1 MKFSYLAA
9 TNSPTILQQSAAR
22 IEFMDWTQ
30 YWFMFPV
37 AMCVATC
44 AMLSGI
50 GGAAIFIP
58 IFVIIFPL
66 LGPEYPLATSAA
78 IGSALMTEVFGFSSG
93 FIGYYRKRLIDF
105 KSAIPFICVSVPVA
119 IIGAL
124 LFSVLQKQEV
134 LLKGAYAVL
143 MLVLCPVILRHTPP
157 KDMLSDSADND
168 AINAKAEVREIT
180 GLDGQ
185 TYKFR
190 KPRQGAT
197 GKFFTSIGSF
207 LTGFLGVGVGEVIL
221 PQLIKRNRVPVAV
234 AAATSVFTVIVTI
247 ASASFTQISALIDA
261 GGLSAVPWNLVCYTI
276 PAVIIGGQIGPLLQ
290 GRIAQ
295 RKLEKAIAIL
305 FGIIGLTMGWIV
317 LRTLV

>member
-1 MKFSYLAA
+1 
-9 TNSPTILQQSAAR
+9 
-22 IEFMDWTQ
+22 MDWTQ

-50 GGAAIFIP
+50 GGAALFIP

-105 KSAIPFICVSVPVA
+105 RSAVPFISVSIPVA
-119 IIGAL
+119 IVGAL
-124 LFSVLQKQEV
+124 LFGLLQEQEII
-134 LLKGAYAVL
+134 LKGAYALL
-143 MLVLCPVILRHTPP
+143 MMILCPVILRHTPP
-157 KDMLSDSADND
+157 RDALAVSEGND
-168 AINAKAEVREIT
+168 AEVRRVT
-180 GLDGQ
+180 GRDG
-185 TYKFR
+185 TEYRFNR
-190 KPRQGAT
+190 PRQGII
-197 GKFFTSIGSF
+197 GCFFTSIGAF

-221 PQLIKRNRVPVAV
+221 PQLVKRNNVPVAV
-234 AAATSVFTVIVTI
+234 AAATSVLTVIVTI
-247 ASASFTQISALIDA
+247 ASASFTQIAALIEA

-295 RKLEKAIAIL
+295 QKLEKAIAIV
-305 FGIIGLTMGWIV
+305 FGIIGVSMAWIV
-317 LRTLV
+317 LKTVL

>member
-1 MKFSYLAA
+1 
-9 TNSPTILQQSAAR
+9 
-22 IEFMDWTQ
+22 MDWTQ

-37 AMCVATC
+37 AVCVATC

-50 GGAAIFIP
+50 GGAALFIP

-105 KSAIPFICVSVPVA
+105 RSAVPFICVSIPVA
-119 IIGAL
+119 IVGAL
-124 LFSVLQKQEV
+124 LFGFLQEQEV
-134 LLKGAYAVL
+134 LLKGAYALL
-143 MLVLCPVILRHTPP
+143 MLILCPVILRHTPP
-157 KDMLSDSADND
+157 RNVLADAADND
-168 AINAKAEVREIT
+168 AVNADAEIREIT
-180 GLDGQ
+180 GRDGT
-185 TYKFR
+185 TYRFR
-190 KPRQGAT
+190 KPRQGII
-197 GKFFTSIGSF
+197 GGFFTSIGSF

-221 PQLIKRNRVPVAV
+221 PQLVKRNHVPVAV
-234 AAATSVFTVIVTI
+234 AAATSVLTVIVTI
-247 ASASFTQISALIDA
+247 ASASFTQIAALIEA

-305 FGIIGLTMGWIV
+305 FGIIGVSMAWIV
-317 LRTLV
+317 IKSVA

>member
-1 MKFSYLAA
+1 
-9 TNSPTILQQSAAR
+9 
-22 IEFMDWTQ
+22 MDWTQ
-30 YWFMFPV
+30 YWFMFPI
-37 AMCVATC
+37 AMCVATS

-50 GGAAIFIP
+50 GGAALFIP

-105 KSAIPFICVSVPVA
+105 KSAIPFVCASVPVA
-119 IIGAL
+119 IVGAL
-124 LFSVLQKQEV
+124 MFGVLQEQEL
-134 LLKGAYAVL
+134 LLKGAYAAL

-157 KDMLSDSADND
+157 RDMLAESADND
-168 AINAKAEVREIT
+168 AVNANAEIREII
-180 GLDGQ
+180 GRDGQ
-185 TYKFR
+185 SYKFR
-190 KPRQGAT
+190 KPKQGII
-197 GKFFTSIGSF
+197 GSFFTSVGSF

-221 PQLIKRNRVPVAV
+221 PQLVKRNRVPVAI

-247 ASASFTQISALIDA
+247 AAASFTQIAALIDA
-261 GGLSAVPWNLVCYTI
+261 GGLDAVPWNLVCYTI
-276 PAVIIGGQIGPLLQ
+276 PAVIVGGQIGPLLQ

-305 FGIIGLTMGWIV
+305 FGIIGLSMGWIV
-317 LRTLV
+317 LRTAM

>member
-9 TNSPTILQQSAAR
+9 TNSPTIFQQSAAR

-124 LFSVLQKQEV
+124 LFSALQKQEV

-168 AINAKAEVREIT
+168 AINAKEEVREIT
-180 GLDGQ
+180 GRDGQ

>member
-1 MKFSYLAA
+1 M
-9 TNSPTILQQSAAR
+9 
-22 IEFMDWTQ
+22 EWTQ

-37 AMCVATC
+37 AMCVATA

-50 GGAAIFIP
+50 GGAALFIP

-105 KSAIPFICVSVPVA
+105 KSAVPFICISIPVA
-119 IIGAL
+119 IVGAL
-124 LFSVLQKQEV
+124 LFGLLQEQEI
-134 LLKGAYAVL
+134 LLKGAYALL
-143 MLVLCPVILRHTPP
+143 MLILCPVILRHTPP
-157 KDMLSDSADND
+157 RDMLADSIDND
-168 AINAKAEVREIT
+168 AINADAEIREIT
-180 GLDGQ
+180 GRDGT
-185 TYKFR
+185 TYRFR
-190 KPRQGAT
+190 KPRQGPIGT
-197 GKFFTSIGSF
+197 FFTSTGSF

-221 PQLIKRNRVPVAV
+221 PQLVKRNRVPVAV
-234 AAATSVFTVIVTI
+234 AAATSVLTVIATI
-247 ASASFTQISALIDA
+247 ASASFTQIAALIEA

-290 GRIAQ
+290 GRIEQ

-305 FGIIGLTMGWIV
+305 FGIIGVSMAWIV
-317 LRTLV
+317 LKSVI

>member
-1 MKFSYLAA
+1 
-9 TNSPTILQQSAAR
+9 
-22 IEFMDWTQ
+22 MDWTQ
-30 YWFMFPV
+30 YWFMFPI

-50 GGAAIFIP
+50 GGAALFIP

-105 KSAIPFICVSVPVA
+105 KSAIPFICVSIPVA
-119 IIGAL
+119 IVGAL
-124 LFSVLQKQEV
+124 LFGFLQEQEIV
-134 LLKGAYAVL
+134 LKGAYALL
-143 MLVLCPVILRHTPP
+143 MLILCPVILRHTPP
-157 KDMLSDSADND
+157 RDVLSDSADND
-168 AINAKAEVREIT
+168 AINADAEIREIT
-180 GLDGQ
+180 GRDGT
-185 TYKFR
+185 TYRFR
-190 KPRQGAT
+190 KPRQGII
-197 GKFFTSIGSF
+197 GGFFTSIGSF

-221 PQLIKRNRVPVAV
+221 PQLVKRNHVPVAV
-234 AAATSVFTVIVTI
+234 AAATSVLTVIVTI
-247 ASASFTQISALIDA
+247 ASASFTQIAALIEA

-305 FGIIGLTMGWIV
+305 FGIIGVSMAWIV
-317 LRTLV
+317 LKSVV